1 MIRLL
6 SSDVAYAASAT
17 IKGTCV
23 GPRATCEA
31 QEAISVDPRSVLITT
46 TAIWHVRL
54 RSLTDILLFE
64 SLALL
69 SLSLV
74 ECCFM
79 STETA
84 GLLGTGFSLC

>member
-69 SLSLV
+69 SLSL
-74 ECCFM
+74 
-79 STETA
+79 
-84 GLLGTGFSLC
+84 SLSG